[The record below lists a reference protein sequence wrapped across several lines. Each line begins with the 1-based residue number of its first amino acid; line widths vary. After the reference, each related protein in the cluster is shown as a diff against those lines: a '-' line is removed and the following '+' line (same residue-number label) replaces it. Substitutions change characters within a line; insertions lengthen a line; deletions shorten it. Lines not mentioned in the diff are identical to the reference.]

1 MEGLR
6 AVCRPKDCLRPG
18 QQTDLAASGLPA
30 EGQRGLE
37 AVGRK
42 IRLRKAGGEGARM

>member
-6 AVCRPKDCLRPG
+6 AVCRPKDRP
-18 QQTDLAASGLPA
+18 PA